1 MSRQKK
7 TRRKKL
13 NKKPLI
19 AGTALVLAG
28 MLGAGAF
35 LGTSLSVQAS
45 AVMMPGIET
54 IVGETSQQ
62 EPFRILEIVDD
73 KKEAELGWY
82 VSGQEPYVKLYTYT
96 YKEKNDQGQEEEKTL
111 RFSTL
116 EEGLSMLP
124 TKELREEFAG
134 NFRYQKNEQGETVL
148 DQDGNPVIEASE
160 LKDVRAY
167 CYQGEDGTLEESF
180 PLSYTPY
187 QETYFLTD
195 QDQAENWSR
204 VEFSQI
210 REDTLTGSYEENPA
224 GTGDY
229 TKQQQTYYPVRGD
242 YTETDTESGTEVKL
256 DQKEN
261 TGRLFRENIQSFLPA
276 ESEEESPGGNA
287 PYHLVFQPVSN
298 EEFNKNLAA
307 LLDPETASQDNPIRS
322 AYDYS
327 VRTDTNGDG
336 KITSADAFGYG
347 YFENKYEALTVKIME
362 HILPTETGKA
372 PLYLFPGENPQV
384 DGISGF
390 QPTNSQLSQ
399 QDASA
404 AEAPASE
411 GEAVFDSGET
421 TELPDS
427 EFHKEEG
434 LDIFSDMSFFHTI
447 EMENHTYQ
455 AMEQAFSDSAVF
467 SEEQSMEASQ
477 PENGADVFV
486 DGETVS
492 GGSENLQ
499 PDYEPGNP
507 AEGQNNGA
515 DRTDSGAPGELFV
528 GEGENPD
535 AAEPEAQGQDPEAGD
550 PAGNSQGDQEPVL
563 LEGISEFATAGT
575 QSNPKVYIADLI
587 EEYPYYRYTS
597 IGDLQYIKE
606 NAVLY
611 DEKYMPDSNK
621 EVNISISKD
630 GRYLYWTQDP
640 ETENW
645 NSQEIMIV
653 TGRQPVAYENL
664 TKLPESYE
672 GSYYYRVAEAYFCCK
687 KTEPEAG
694 GALSP
699 DNYQYTGWYYPV
711 YPENQEQYLPVEDAS
726 GDEATYYISQAEY
739 EFTPGTGNYDFV
751 PSGEG
756 ETQLVKV
763 DHLFYQGGYQN
774 HDWLKQYVF
783 HLTRGQEG
791 SPEREEWDRFAITV
805 DTVTAKEFQNPDTE
819 GTPLLP
825 LTEYDLVYVNGTLD
839 QVSAEKLVYTEKED
853 GTRTPRK
860 LPCMINQAKAK
871 AQGSGIN
878 QAFDGF
884 VKDESIDVDQHYVNT
899 YVYFFKNT
907 YGAADS
913 EEAFSLFNL
922 NFPTDFHLKQ
932 GEGGTDLGDGTSPS
946 QVQGFEEILDYIKKE
961 NQYREVASAGGDL
974 SDGTGSPETG
984 EKIPPLTEELSQAR
998 AVEYILNYQYK
1009 RNDTPLETIRV
1020 LDLEPGVGTKNL
1032 TENEVL
1038 RWLGYETDS
1047 KSINITTCCS
1057 HNNSEASKGDGG
1069 IPFMQDGNPKT
1080 WWHSNWDDKSQGY
1093 HPFPHWIDIELTTP
1107 RDDIRG
1113 LRYMPR
1119 TNPTSSNGALK
1130 EYQITL
1136 YNDKDE
1142 VIHVITRE
1150 TDYSNNNTD
1159 PNKAVFIDLGNHPGI
1174 KKIQLKFV
1182 RSYGEVPENYNK
1194 FASCAELSLLYDA
1207 PMVEITSM
1215 STSEFAGHIED
1226 INTKYDMVYLGN
1238 DDTGLGFD
1246 ESFRPNENILYYHVG
1261 KALQGKNELLG
1272 LMDHDYTTNSSG
1284 DKVNVDAAGGGF
1296 TDPITKTKIGSVRGS
1311 GNDITEPTKRKLV
1324 DFAKSGYP
1332 VVAADQLYTTEK
1344 EINTTL
1350 VDNSSYVYDFLEEIK
1365 GYSNVYRQS
1374 QLPGEGALD
1383 FYINLPKP
1391 EIQFT
1396 ENGTPPSA
1404 IKDANGP
1411 SGQYLEGQSLD
1422 FEFRILDESQASP
1435 ANARYHCELYL
1446 DLNCDG
1452 NYSGS
1457 EQMKDIVVR
1466 KAGEVVK
1473 PDETGRYQLSLNTV
1487 YRVSRTVPAEYIKLI
1502 PWKLTV
1508 TNNTRSEIRASQIGY
1523 TKRKNQGMENEIRVL
1538 QIKPTDINK
1547 CNFNLDTDQEF
1558 QQLFDAV
1565 KDDFTVKI
1573 TPTTVQNYENEYE
1586 NNQEYLNQ
1594 YHMLIIGFC
1603 DGGAYTKDNYGTHNF
1618 SERGVQG
1625 ILDFANTG
1633 KSVIFAHDNTSSSNL
1648 SRDSDIVNR
1657 AWKGWAYYFNQ
1668 KLRAA
1673 SGMDRYGITAEA
1685 TSQILKKASNLA
1697 AGTEEWNTV
1706 SSNSYD
1712 MAYELNSDKTRASSE
1727 TQGFSNGKLHIAYEG
1742 HNNSSNYITTNKVTN
1757 VNEGAISEYP
1767 YKIDKNFQVAPTH
1780 FQYYQ
1785 LALEEDSDKD
1795 GSSDIVVWYCLGE
1808 KGDHNSNGYY
1818 GNTVNDVRNNYY
1830 IYSYKN
1836 ILYTGVGHSA
1846 EITTMEKKLF
1856 VNTIIAAYNAQAVN
1870 PELAF
1875 VQTSSLDSQDEKVT
1889 YYNLDYSSSTE
1900 ELMKNAQEF
1909 HLKVTDN
1916 NLVGT
1921 SFEGNNVRD
1930 MKLELFVESESGEPV
1945 DGVGQGAKLRK
1956 LNLTEIPVYHN
1967 GKPIAMKDGEIYVNS
1982 GNVYDFTL
1990 SELEQYLVNQ
2000 AGDFKS
2006 NVNLYAKISCEYLYY
2021 GQKREA
2027 NAVSQIKLSRRQL
2040 FDLD

>member
-13 NKKPLI
+13 NKKHLI

-28 MLGAGAF
+28 VLGAGAF

-134 NFRYQKNEQGETVL
+134 NFLYQKDENGNYVL
-148 DQDGNPVIEASE
+148 DESGNKIKTDSL
-160 LKDVRAY
+160 LKNV
-167 CYQGEDGTLEESF
+167 EDLSYRQQEGTREEDY
-180 PLSYTPY
+180 PLSFTPY
-187 QETYFLTD
+187 EEKYFLSDTD
-195 QDQAENWSR
+195 QEKEWNKTDLSEPREYKIKGEYAENTS
-204 VEFSQI
+204 
-210 REDTLTGSYEENPA
+210 

-229 TKQQQTYYPVRGD
+229 TKQQQSYYPVRID
-242 YTETDTESGTEVKL
+242 NTDSNNSNL
-256 DQKEN
+256 DVILN
-261 TGRLFRENIQSFLPA
+261 SGRLFRENILNFLPS
-276 ESEEESPGGNA
+276 ESETEQGGGNA
-287 PYHLVFQPVSN
+287 PYHLVFQPVDNKSFN
-298 EEFNKNLAA
+298 ENLKD
-307 LLDPETASQDNPIRS
+307 LLDPDKQGVPNPIRD
-322 AYDYS
+322 AYDYTKK
-327 VRTDTNGDG
+327 TDTNENSNID
-336 KITSADAFGYG
+336 TYDAYGYG
-347 YFENKYEALTVKIME
+347 YYENKYEALTTTIMDQL
-362 HILPTETGKA
+362 LPKDPSKA
-372 PLYLFPGENPQV
+372 PVYTFPGENPV
-384 DGISGF
+384 VRGISGLKSLDL
-390 QPTNSQLSQ
+390 P
-399 QDASA
+399 A
-404 AEAPASE
+404 AEEQTAA
-411 GEAVFDSGET
+411 ADV
-421 TELPDS
+421 
-427 EFHKEEG
+427 
-434 LDIFSDMSFFHTI
+434 FSDMSLSFFHTVK
-447 EMENHTYQ
+447 MEKPTYQ
-455 AMEQAFSDSAVF
+455 SQEEIISASAGAAESGFSDGGTEGSYDEPLNGSENQEPVEGLENEGSSDSPGTSEEFDDFFTSDGSEGQPEEEIPSGDTELPAEEEDQLSDDFSSMEQQPD
-467 SEEQSMEASQ
+467 EEQSISAGTEQ
-477 PENGADVFV
+477 QEEILLGI
-486 DGETVS
+486 
-492 GGSENLQ
+492 
-499 PDYEPGNP
+499 
-507 AEGQNNGA
+507 AEF
-515 DRTDSGAPGELFV
+515 D
-528 GEGENPD
+528 
-535 AAEPEAQGQDPEAGD
+535 
-550 PAGNSQGDQEPVL
+550 
-563 LEGISEFATAGT
+563 TAGT
-575 QSNPKVYIADLI
+575 QENPYVYIADSI
-587 EEYPYYRYTS
+587 TEYPYYSYQKA
-597 IGDLQYIKE
+597 GDLKYIKE
-606 NAVLY
+606 IARPYEENY
-611 DEKYMPDSNK
+611 IPETNG
-621 EVNISISKD
+621 EISISRE
-630 GRYLYWTQDP
+630 GQYLYWVQDS
-640 ETENW
+640 ENNW
-645 NSQEIMIV
+645 ISSELMIV
-653 TGRQPVAYENL
+653 TGRQPVAYEDL
-664 TKLPESYE
+664 QKIPEDYQ
-672 GSYYYRVAEAYFCCK
+672 GNYYYRVTGAYFCC
-687 KTEPEAG
+687 ESIQPEEG
-694 GALSP
+694 KELLP
-699 DNYQYTGWYYPV
+699 EDYRYTGWYYPS
-711 YPENQEQYLPVEDAS
+711 YPENEDQYLAVEDNKKE
-726 GDEATYYISQAEY
+726 EATYYISQAEY
-739 EFTPGTGNYDFV
+739 QFTPGAGDHDFI
-751 PSGEG
+751 PSEDGE
-756 ETQLVKV
+756 EKTVVV

-791 SPEREEWDRFAITV
+791 STEREEWDRFAITV
-805 DTVTAKEFQNPDTE
+805 DTVTAEELQNPDPE
-819 GTPLLP
+819 GTLLLP

-839 QVSAEKLVYTEKED
+839 LASAEKLVYTD
-853 GTRTPRK
+853 GTKTPRK
-860 LPCMINQAKAK
+860 LPCIINQAKAK

-878 QAFDGF
+878 QAFAGF
-884 VKDESIDVDQHYVNT
+884 VKDESTDVDQHYVNT
-899 YVYFFKNT
+899 YVYFFQNT
-907 YGAADS
+907 FEVQDDPIRS
-913 EEAFSLFNL
+913 SLFNL

-961 NQYREVASAGGDL
+961 NQYREIASAGGDL

-1057 HNNSEASKGDGG
+1057 HNNSDASNGDGG

-1080 WWHSNWDDKSQGY
+1080 WWHSNWYDKSQGY
-1093 HPFPHWIDIELTTP
+1093 HEFPHWIDIELTTP

-1130 EYQITL
+1130 KYQIIL
-1136 YNDKDE
+1136 YNDKNE
-1142 VIHVITRE
+1142 VIHEVTGE

-1174 KKIQLKFV
+1174 KKIHLKFV
-1182 RSYGEVPENYNK
+1182 SSYGDGPSNYNK

-1238 DDTGLGFD
+1238 DDTGLDFD
-1246 ESFRPNENILYYHVG
+1246 ESFRPNEDILYYHVG
-1261 KALQGKNELLG
+1261 KELQGKNELLG
-1272 LMDHDYTTNSSG
+1272 LMDHDYITDSSG
-1284 DKVNVDAAGGGF
+1284 YKVNVDAADGSF
-1296 TDPITKTKIGSVRGS
+1296 TDPITGTKIGSVRGS

-1344 EINTTL
+1344 EINTML

-1365 GYSNVYRQS
+1365 GYSNVYQQS

-1538 QIKPTDINK
+1538 QIKPTDIKK

-1573 TPTTVQNYENEYE
+1573 TPTTVKSYEKDYNS
-1586 NNQEYLNQ
+1586 NPEYLNQ

-1603 DGGAYTKDNYGTHNF
+1603 DGGAYTQDNYGTHNF
-1618 SERGVQG
+1618 SETGVQG

-1648 SRDSDIVNR
+1648 SRDSGIVNK

-1742 HNNSSNYITTNKVTN
+1742 HNNNSDYITTNKVTN

-1767 YKIDKNFQVAPTH
+1767 YKIDKNFQVALTH

-1808 KGDHNSNGYY
+1808 KGDPNSNGYY

-1846 EITTMEKKLF
+1846 GITTMEKKLF

-1875 VQTSSLDSQDEKVT
+1875 VQTSSLDSQDEKVI

-1945 DGVGQGAKLRK
+1945 DGVGQGAKLEK
-1956 LNLTEIPVYHN
+1956 LDLTEIPVYHN
-1967 GKPIAMKDGEIYVNS
+1967 GKPIAMKDGKIYVNS

-1990 SELEQYLVNQ
+1990 SELEKYLVNQ